1 MRTNLH
7 SEYIY
12 AGRISEFFERVQKT
26 ALRTTSA
33 VATMQHIM
41 DLRDSSDDERSFIDM
56 TGDSDGERR
65 PEPRVSGGGID
76 LTGATV
82 RGVAATP
89 SSAAMA
95 WVAPPAPA
103 PRITESPV
111 APRPADDDDEDF
123 LAFFSSR
130 RGPAPAPARP
140 PAPPP
145 LRRQPTAPTQDLC
158 SDDEAPPAPRPSVDA
173 VDLTA
178 SPPPPRK
185 RPREAPPPPPPPP
198 PTLPQTITARA
209 SEAFASRWPDASG
222 AFTTPQSIKDA
233 PPANAFRRALRQT
246 ASVEFYGGS
255 RPLRHC
261 LCVID
266 ARDGRDA
273 AVQAHE
279 RLAQILD
286 DSICVC
292 ALVCAVDRP
301 EWADA
306 VIRLERRHSRLV
318 TRLIWV
324 QRGANAQKAVATW
337 ARTYARRFDRT
348 RGKNNDD
355 PLDFLHGQ
363 CVDDVKRWKR
373 ARPTKHVDAW
383 APALN
388 TLLPDA
394 AAEAVSLAFPS
405 YSRLVERLQSEGP
418 DCVARV
424 PKKTAK
430 ERCVGPAA
438 AARLRS
444 LLTSENP
451 DFVGS

>member
-1 MRTNLH
+1 M
-7 SEYIY
+7 
-12 AGRISEFFERVQKT
+12 
-26 ALRTTSA
+26 
-33 VATMQHIM
+33 
-41 DLRDSSDDERSFIDM
+41 
-56 TGDSDGERR
+56 
-65 PEPRVSGGGID
+65 
-76 LTGATV
+76 
-82 RGVAATP
+82 
-89 SSAAMA
+89 
-95 WVAPPAPA
+95 
-103 PRITESPV
+103 
-111 APRPADDDDEDF
+111 
-123 LAFFSSR
+123 
-130 RGPAPAPARP
+130 
-140 PAPPP
+140 
-145 LRRQPTAPTQDLC
+145 RRQPTAP
-158 SDDEAPPAPRPSVDA
+158 PPRQPRPSVDA

-185 RPREAPPPPPPPP
+185 RPREAPPAPPPPP

-306 VIRLERRHSRLV
+306 VIKLERRHSRLV

-337 ARTYARRFDRT
+337 ARTYMRRFDRT

-355 PLDFLHGQ
+355 PLEFLHGQ

-373 ARPTKHVDAW
+373 ARPTKHNDAW
-383 APALN
+383 APS
-388 TLLPDA
+388 
-394 AAEAVSLAFPS
+394 AE
-405 YSRLVERLQSEGP
+405 Y
-418 DCVARV
+418 
-424 PKKTAK
+424 
-430 ERCVGPAA
+430 A
-438 AARLRS
+438 AARRRGRGRRGGISLVLAPGGGPAERGARLRRARAQEDGEGAVRRPRGGGAAPRS

>member
-1 MRTNLH
+1 MAETRNSLNDLVT
-7 SEYIY
+7 
-12 AGRISEFFERVQKT
+12 
-26 ALRTTSA
+26 
-33 VATMQHIM
+33 IM
-41 DLRDSSDDERSFIDM
+41 TRLRDPQGGCEWDLAQTFASIAPYTIEEAYEVADAIARGSMPELKDEL
-56 TGDSDGERR
+56 GDLLLQVVFHARMAEEAGAFAIEDVIEAICDKMVRRHPHIFDQGSPNETHAIEQRWEEIKAAERGD
-65 PEPRVSGGGID
+65 VGVLD
-76 LTGATV
+76 
-82 RGVAATP
+82 GVALALP
-89 SSAAMA
+89 ALLRAQKIQKRAAR
-95 WVAPPAPA
+95 VGF
-103 PRITESPV
+103 
-111 APRPADDDDEDF
+111 D
-123 LAFFSSR
+123 
-130 RGPAPAPARP
+130 
-140 PAPPP
+140 
-145 LRRQPTAPTQDLC
+145 
-158 SDDEAPPAPRPSVDA
+158 
-173 VDLTA
+173 
-178 SPPPPRK
+178 
-185 RPREAPPPPPPPP
+185 
-198 PTLPQTITARA
+198 
-209 SEAFASRWPDASG
+209 WPDASG

-306 VIRLERRHSRLV
+306 VIKLERRHSRLV

-337 ARTYARRFDRT
+337 ARTYMRRFDRT

-355 PLDFLHGQ
+355 PLEFLHGQ

-394 AAEAVSLAFPS
+394 AAEAVAAAFPS
-405 YSRLVERLQSEGP
+405 YSRLVE
-418 DCVARV
+418 A
-424 PKKTAK
+424 
-430 ERCVGPAA
+430 
-438 AARLRS
+438 LR
-444 LLTSENP
+444 T
-451 DFVGS
+451 DAFRRAGSND

>member
-1 MRTNLH
+1 M
-7 SEYIY
+7 
-12 AGRISEFFERVQKT
+12 
-26 ALRTTSA
+26 
-33 VATMQHIM
+33 
-41 DLRDSSDDERSFIDM
+41 
-56 TGDSDGERR
+56 
-65 PEPRVSGGGID
+65 
-76 LTGATV
+76 
-82 RGVAATP
+82 
-89 SSAAMA
+89 
-95 WVAPPAPA
+95 
-103 PRITESPV
+103 
-111 APRPADDDDEDF
+111 
-123 LAFFSSR
+123 
-130 RGPAPAPARP
+130 
-140 PAPPP
+140 
-145 LRRQPTAPTQDLC
+145 
-158 SDDEAPPAPRPSVDA
+158 
-173 VDLTA
+173 
-178 SPPPPRK
+178 
-185 RPREAPPPPPPPP
+185 PPPP
-198 PTLPQTITARA
+198 PTQPPALPQTITARA

-222 AFTTPQSIKDA
+222 AFSTPQSIKDA

-301 EWADA
+301 EWADT
-306 VIRLERRHSRLV
+306 VIKLERRHSRLV

-337 ARTYARRFDRT
+337 ARTYMRRFDRT

-405 YSRLVERLQSEGP
+405 YSRLVEALRSEGP

>member
-1 MRTNLH
+1 MR
-7 SEYIY
+7 
-12 AGRISEFFERVQKT
+12 R
-26 ALRTTSA
+26 
-33 VATMQHIM
+33 QHTQPESIEI
-41 DLRDSSDDERSFIDM
+41 SSDE
-56 TGDSDGERR
+56 E
-65 PEPRVSGGGID
+65 
-76 LTGATV
+76 
-82 RGVAATP
+82 AA
-89 SSAAMA
+89 A
-95 WVAPPAPA
+95 PAPA
-103 PRITESPV
+103 PR
-111 APRPADDDDEDF
+111 PADDEDDDEDF

-140 PAPPP
+140 PPPPP

-198 PTLPQTITARA
+198 PPPTLPQTITARA

-222 AFTTPQSIKDA
+222 AFAPPQSIKDA

-246 ASVEFYGGS
+246 ASVEFYGS

-306 VIRLERRHSRLV
+306 VIKLERRHSRLV

-394 AAEAVSLAFPS
+394 AAEAVSTAFPS
-405 YSRLVERLQSEGP
+405 YSRLVVRLQSEGP

-430 ERCVGPAA
+430 ERSVGPAA

>member
-1 MRTNLH
+1 MA
-7 SEYIY
+7 E
-12 AGRISEFFERVQKT
+12 V
-26 ALRTTSA
+26 
-33 VATMQHIM
+33 V
-41 DLRDSSDDERSFIDM
+41 DLCASSDDE
-56 TGDSDGERR
+56 
-65 PEPRVSGGGID
+65 
-76 LTGATV
+76 
-82 RGVAATP
+82 
-89 SSAAMA
+89 
-95 WVAPPAPA
+95 APPGPPMRRQDTQPASIEISSDDEAAPA
-103 PRITESPV
+103 P
-111 APRPADDDDEDF
+111 APRPADDDEDDEDF

-130 RGPAPAPARP
+130 RGPAPAP
-140 PAPPP
+140 PP
-145 LRRQPTAPTQDLC
+145 LRQQPTAP
-158 SDDEAPPAPRPSVDA
+158 PPRQPRPSVDA

-185 RPREAPPPPPPPP
+185 RPREAPPAPPPPP

-222 AFTTPQSIKDA
+222 AFSTPQSIKEA

-306 VIRLERRHSRLV
+306 VIKLERRHSRLV

-337 ARTYARRFDRT
+337 ARTYMRRFDRT

-394 AAEAVSLAFPS
+394 AAEAVAAAFPS
-405 YSRLVERLQSEGP
+405 YSRLVEALRSEGP

>member
-1 MRTNLH
+1 MA
-7 SEYIY
+7 E
-12 AGRISEFFERVQKT
+12 V
-26 ALRTTSA
+26 
-33 VATMQHIM
+33 V
-41 DLRDSSDDERSFIDM
+41 DLCASSDDEAPPGPPIRRQHTQPASIEIS
-56 TGDSDGERR
+56 SDDDEAS
-65 PEPRVSGGGID
+65 P
-76 LTGATV
+76 
-82 RGVAATP
+82 
-89 SSAAMA
+89 
-95 WVAPPAPA
+95 APAPAPAPA
-103 PRITESPV
+103 PRPADDTRKPAP
-111 APRPADDDDEDF
+111 APRPADDDDDEDF

-140 PAPPP
+140 PPLPP

-185 RPREAPPPPPPPP
+185 RPREAPPMPPPPP

-222 AFTTPQSIKDA
+222 TFTTPQSIKDA

-306 VIRLERRHSRLV
+306 VIRLERRHERLV

-324 QRGANAQKAVATW
+324 QGRDQNGAKAQKAVATW

>member
-1 MRTNLH
+1 MA
-7 SEYIY
+7 E
-12 AGRISEFFERVQKT
+12 V
-26 ALRTTSA
+26 
-33 VATMQHIM
+33 V
-41 DLRDSSDDERSFIDM
+41 DLCASSDDEAPPGPPIRRQHTQPASIEIS
-56 TGDSDGERR
+56 SDDDE
-65 PEPRVSGGGID
+65 
-76 LTGATV
+76 
-82 RGVAATP
+82 AAP
-89 SSAAMA
+89 A
-95 WVAPPAPA
+95 PAPA
-103 PRITESPV
+103 PR
-111 APRPADDDDEDF
+111 PADEDEDDEDF

-140 PAPPP
+140 PPPPP

-185 RPREAPPPPPPPP
+185 RPREAPPAPPPPPP

-222 AFTTPQSIKDA
+222 TFSTPQSIKDA
-233 PPANAFRRALRQT
+233 PPANAFRRALRQA

-306 VIRLERRHSRLV
+306 VIRLERRHERLV

-324 QRGANAQKAVATW
+324 QGRDQNGAKAQKAVATW

-424 PKKTAK
+424 QKKTAK

-444 LLTSENP
+444 LLASENP

>member
-1 MRTNLH
+1 
-7 SEYIY
+7 
-12 AGRISEFFERVQKT
+12 
-26 ALRTTSA
+26 
-33 VATMQHIM
+33 MQHIM
-41 DLRDSSDDERSFIDM
+41 DLRDSSSDERSFIDM
-56 TGDSDGERR
+56 TCDSDSERR

-103 PRITESPV
+103 PRITESPA
-111 APRPADDDDEDF
+111 APSPADGDDEDF

-145 LRRQPTAPTQDLC
+145 TRRQPTAP
-158 SDDEAPPAPRPSVDA
+158 PPRQPRPSVDA

-185 RPREAPPPPPPPP
+185 RPREAPPAPPPPP

-373 ARPTKHVDAW
+373 ARPTKHADAW

-405 YSRLVERLQSEGP
+405 YSRLVEALRSEGP

>member
-1 MRTNLH
+1 MA
-7 SEYIY
+7 E
-12 AGRISEFFERVQKT
+12 V
-26 ALRTTSA
+26 
-33 VATMQHIM
+33 V
-41 DLRDSSDDERSFIDM
+41 DLCASSDDEAPPGPPIRRQHTQPASIEIS
-56 TGDSDGERR
+56 SDDDEAS
-65 PEPRVSGGGID
+65 P
-76 LTGATV
+76 
-82 RGVAATP
+82 
-89 SSAAMA
+89 
-95 WVAPPAPA
+95 APAPAPAPA
-103 PRITESPV
+103 PRPADDTRKPAP
-111 APRPADDDDEDF
+111 APRPADDDDDEDF

-140 PAPPP
+140 PPPPP

-185 RPREAPPPPPPPP
+185 RPREAPPAPPPPPP
-198 PTLPQTITARA
+198 ALPQTITARA
-209 SEAFASRWPDASG
+209 SETFASRWPDASG

-306 VIRLERRHSRLV
+306 VIRLERRHERLV
-318 TRLIWV
+318 TRIIWV
-324 QRGANAQKAVATW
+324 HPFKNYPKAQEAVARW

-355 PLDFLHGQ
+355 PLEFLHGQ

-373 ARPTKHVDAW
+373 ARPTKHADAL

-405 YSRLVERLQSEGP
+405 YSRLVAALQSEGP